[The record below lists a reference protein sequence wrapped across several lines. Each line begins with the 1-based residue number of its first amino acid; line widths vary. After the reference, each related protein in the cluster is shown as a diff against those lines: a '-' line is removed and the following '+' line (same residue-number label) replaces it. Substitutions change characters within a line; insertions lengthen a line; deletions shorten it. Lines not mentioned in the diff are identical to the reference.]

1 MLKIRYYRIRVP
13 GATNLNS
20 LEGAAY
26 RARPSGVSVLR
37 ASSAEL
43 VLRYT
48 RARHLQAIQL
58 LDDGSEVKTSIP
70 TVEQCSMRLFGSN
83 GEFILSVLDPPRG
96 QRVAV
101 ELLTHL
107 LEAQEFFMEPLEVA
121 ASLIQRHIRLFDAA
135 RLVSAKVRDFKVSDT
150 AVGRLEV
157 TSKSGLPDEIAPF
170 LAGKY
175 YRVDSLT
182 YEVTHQFQRGLM
194 QYASSGTLRVSG
206 PLVEV
211 AFPMFEKLLFNERR

>member
-13 GATNLNS
+13 GVTS
-20 LEGAAY
+20 LSALEKAAY
-26 RARPSGVSVLR
+26 RARPRGVSVLR
-37 ASSAEL
+37 ASSTEL
-43 VLRYT
+43 VLKYT
-48 RARHLQAIQL
+48 RARQLEAIQI
-58 LDDGSEVKTSIP
+58 LDDGSEVKTSVP
-70 TVEQCSMRLFGSN
+70 TVEQSSMRLFGSN
-83 GEFILSVLDPPRG
+83 GEFILSLLDPPRG

-101 ELLTHL
+101 EVLTHL
-107 LEAQEFFMEPLEVA
+107 LEAQEFFIESLEVA
-121 ASLIQRHIRLFDAA
+121 ATLIQNHISHFDAA

-157 TSKSGLPDEIAPF
+157 TSKSGLPTEIASF

-182 YEVTHQFQRGLM
+182 YEVTHQFQRGLLH
-194 QYASSGTLRVSG
+194 YASSGTLRVSG

-211 AFPMFEKLLFNERR
+211 AFPMFEELLLRERK

>member
-13 GATNLNS
+13 SAKNLAS
-20 LEGAAY
+20 LEAAAY
-26 RARPSGVSVLR
+26 RARPSGVTVLR
-37 ASSAEL
+37 ASSTEL
-43 VLRYT
+43 VLKYA
-48 RARHLQAIQL
+48 RARQLEAIQV

-70 TVEQCSMRLFGSN
+70 TIEQCSMRIFGSSS
-83 GEFILSVLDPPRG
+83 EFILSLLDPPRG

-101 ELLTHL
+101 EILSHL
-107 LEAQEFFMEPLEVA
+107 LEAEEFFIEPLEVTSA
-121 ASLIQRHIRLFDAA
+121 LIQRHVGLFDAA

-170 LAGKY
+170 LLGKY
-175 YRVDSLT
+175 YRMDSFT
-182 YEVTHQFQRGLM
+182 YEVTHQFQRGLVH
-194 QYASSGTLRVSG
+194 YASSGTVRVSG

-211 AFPMFEKLLFNERR
+211 AFPEFEKLLLRTQ